1 MSLDAALRA
10 HVGTLDLDVELQAGD
25 DEVVALLGPNGAGK
39 TTALRILAGL
49 RALDDGHVHLDD
61 DVVDDPSAGVFTVPE
76 RRPVGVVFQD
86 YLLFP
91 YLTAL
96 DNIAF
101 GLRSR
106 GARKPEAR
114 RIAHEWLERVGLA
127 DHADSKPGALSGGQ
141 AQRVALARALATNPR
156 LLLLDEP
163 LAALD
168 AAARGEIRRELRRHL
183 ASFAG
188 VRLLVTHDPVDA
200 ATLADRVLVLE
211 DGKVSQAGTFAEV
224 SAHPRSP
231 YVAELVGLNL
241 LRGRAADGAVT
252 LDGGG
257 AVAIAD
263 QSLAGAVFVVVSP
276 RAVAVYRDEPHGSP
290 RNRWSGTVSDL
301 DVIGDRVRVRIE
313 GSVPL
318 VAEITRGA
326 VQELAL
332 EPGASVWSTVKATE
346 VDVYPA

>member
-1 MSLDAALRA
+1 MPASPRLD
-10 HVGTLDLDVELQAGD
+10 G
-25 DEVVALLGPNGAGK
+25 
-39 TTALRILAGL
+39 
-49 RALDDGHVHLDD
+49 
-61 DVVDDPSAGVFTVPE
+61 
-76 RRPVGVVFQD
+76 
-86 YLLFP
+86 
-91 YLTAL
+91 
-96 DNIAF
+96 
-101 GLRSR
+101 SR
-106 GARKPEAR
+106 D
-114 RIAHEWLERVGLA
+114 EWLERVGLA

-326 VQELAL
+326 VHGARARARRVGLERGEGDRGRRLPGVAAVLTDPWAEWDAMRDWLARS
-332 EPGASVWSTVKATE
+332 PSAS
-346 VDVYPA
+346 